1 MAYQVILPRLRHFTK
16 AVKLGPK
23 LIERSESMVVIQC
36 LPRDVF
42 VLELEWSLLLS
53 QLVTG

>member
-1 MAYQVILPRLRHFTK
+1 MAYQIILPRLRHFTK

-42 VLELEWSLLLS
+42 VLELSWSLLLS